1 MKKFSDLGVKPIM
14 GDKKSFNCP
23 EVSIYS
29 VLNIPI
35 EVVDFEK
42 VDTSYG
48 QGRFLVLIR
57 VNDQEQKFFTQ
68 SAPITSALEQIDS
81 SDFPFSATIKQRVFG
96 RSKTFYF
103 E

>member
-1 MKKFSDLGVKPIM
+1 MKHFSDLGINPTI

-81 SDFPFSATIKQRVFG
+81 NDFPFSATIKQSVFG

>member
-1 MKKFSDLGVKPIM
+1 MKKFSELGVKTKL
-14 GDKKSFNCP
+14 GEKKSFNCP

-29 VLNIPI
+29 VLNVPI
-35 EVVDFEK
+35 EVLDFEK

-48 QGRFLVLIR
+48 SGRFLVLIR

-68 SAPITSALEQIDS
+68 SVPITSALEQIGE